1 MKKTMKCLV
10 AVFVMAF
17 AFVMTGISAQ
27 AAEVNNS
34 EKLEKLVKAEIM
46 NVGTASDK
54 LSQVGTGS
62 SYVQQTDAG
71 KNSVTVTWSS
81 PYSQHAE
88 GYAIYLG
95 DSLYTQVDA
104 ATTSATISGLSAGT
118 SYTVVV
124 CFING
129 GQAYYLD
136 TEENTYAVVKT
147 APAKMTSDAID
158 IIWKKDDKITVSY
171 VDKSLYVNGY
181 YYEKYIDGIEF
192 RVKTLKGATKK
203 TYKKPV
209 TKQVSVYGAAED
221 IIDSFTFSAP
231 KAIKNKG
238 MQYQIRTYMTLP
250 NGKKVY
256 SDWTSNTAFIPQA
269 KVTNVKSAGSNKIKY
284 TWKKVSGA
292 KSYTIFKTTNGGK
305 SFKKVKTVSANTTS
319 YTVSGVKANNI
330 NHGVWIRAD
339 KVKVGKKK
347 VNSTQSYYTYL
358 TIRYY

>member
-1 MKKTMKCLV
+1 MHLY
-10 AVFVMAF
+10 FHLH
-17 AFVMTGISAQ
+17 
-27 AAEVNNS
+27 N
-34 EKLEKLVKAEIM
+34 
-46 NVGTASDK
+46 
-54 LSQVGTGS
+54 
-62 SYVQQTDAG
+62 
-71 KNSVTVTWSS
+71 
-81 PYSQHAE
+81 
-88 GYAIYLG
+88 
-95 DSLYTQVDA
+95 SLYTQVDA

-147 APAKMTSDAID
+147 APVNMKSDEMD
-158 IIWKKDDKITVSY
+158 ILWKRDDKITVSY
-171 VDKSLYVNGY
+171 VDMSSINYEY
-181 YYEKYIDGIEF
+181 YFEKYIDGIEF
-192 RVKTLKGATKK
+192 RVKTVKGATKK

-209 TKQVSVYGAAED
+209 VKKAYTKED
-221 IIDSFTFSAP
+221 LIDSFTFSAP

-250 NGKKVY
+250 NGKKIY
-256 SDWTSNTAFIPQA
+256 SDWTSNKAFVPQA

-319 YTVSGVKANNI
+319 YTVSGVKANNM

-358 TIRYY
+358 TIRYN